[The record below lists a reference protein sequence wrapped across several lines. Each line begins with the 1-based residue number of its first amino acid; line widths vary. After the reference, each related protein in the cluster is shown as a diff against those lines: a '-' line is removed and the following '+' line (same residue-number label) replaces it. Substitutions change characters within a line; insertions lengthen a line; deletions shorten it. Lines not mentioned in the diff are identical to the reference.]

1 MPLSTTV
8 KRTIFSSFTIRD
20 LITILSLVF
29 FFLDSMEFLI
39 KFINA
44 RDIASL
50 SSCNLILD
58 SFRIEELILE
68 EVSVNNYAVSS
79 GKNLIVGISTEIS
92 ESLKQEGLVRDLI
105 RQVQNLR
112 KDSGLKVED
121 RIKIE
126 INGSKELNNAVVS
139 YESYF
144 MNEVLGVKLDMGD
157 CITLKYND
165 SVKIAGEKTIIGISP
180 LV

>member
-1 MPLSTTV
+1 MNSV
-8 KRTIFSSFTIRD
+8 IIEGEDGD
-20 LITILSLVF
+20 LEILP
-29 FFLDSMEFLI
+29 
-39 KFINA
+39 
-44 RDIASL
+44 
-50 SSCNLILD
+50 
-58 SFRIEELILE
+58 EELILE

-79 GKNLIVGISTEIS
+79 GKKIIVGISTEIS

-157 CITLKYND
+157 CITFKYND
-165 SVKIAGEKTIIGISP
+165 SVKIAGENTNIGISP
-180 LV
+180 LI